1 MIHIS
6 IRRYV
11 ARFTSAS
18 YLPCATSCVYLKK
31 FSAKMIYYNDYRLC
45 LYFVHTYITDKW
57 CLLNISNSF
66 VHEWSSI
73 PFLPSI
79 FYILF
84 VLGTRYIQ
92 ITRPSRSAV
101 GWWVYW
107 KPENNKKKIFTC
119 FVELLSFS
127 LKVKDS
133 NQIKRGYWLMV
144 SSLMHCSSRTI

>member
-1 MIHIS
+1 MILIS

-57 CLLNISNSF
+57 CLMNISNSF

-107 KPENNKKKIFTC
+107 KPENNKKKFSHVLSSC
-119 FVELLSFS
+119 YLLVLR
-127 LKVKDS
+127 LKIVIRLKED
-133 NQIKRGYWLMV
+133 IG
-144 SSLMHCSSRTI
+144 

>member
-144 SSLMHCSSRTI
+144 CSLMHCWGTTI

>member
-107 KPENNKKKIFTC
+107 KPENNKKKFFTC

-144 SSLMHCSSRTI
+144 CSLMHCSGTTI